1 MFLPISSL
9 NDLRRTILENI
20 EKQTLDKIK
29 RTSNCCYTPIVS
41 NASNLKNNYKIS
53 LLLNDLNLEYDYSKL
68 DGVHNLYIPL
78 KFFVNK
84 NYENILNV
92 LNKKFSTYIYLP
104 TIIRANYRNLFYDNI
119 VNTTKKYNIKGI
131 VLSNISNFMLISGL
145 I

>member
-1 MFLPISSL
+1 MLLYS
-9 NDLRRTILENI
+9 
-20 EKQTLDKIK
+20 
-29 RTSNCCYTPIVS
+29 IVS

-68 DGVHNLYIPL
+68 NGVHNLYIPL

-84 NYENILNV
+84 NYENILKV

-119 VNTTKKYNIKGI
+119 VNTTI
-131 VLSNISNFMLISGL
+131 
-145 I
+145 

>member
-1 MFLPISSL
+1 MICIKINFEYTSNIIPNTSINKPLDKDTIIKQFSKTNNSIYEFKKIEIILDDNLFLPISSL

-68 DGVHNLYIPL
+68 DGVHNLYIPF
-78 KFFVNK
+78 KIFC
-84 NYENILNV
+84 
-92 LNKKFSTYIYLP
+92 
-104 TIIRANYRNLFYDNI
+104 
-119 VNTTKKYNIKGI
+119 
-131 VLSNISNFMLISGL
+131 
-145 I
+145 